1 MHAVANKILVVDDS
15 ITILEL
21 VAEALEPEGFVTLQ
35 ALDGQDALAK
45 LAVHDDI
52 ALVMSDV
59 NMPRMSGLEL
69 LATARQR
76 GFDVPFVMLT
86 TEAHP
91 DLVERAR
98 SMGVKGW
105 LVKPVKARTL
115 TSTVKALVQRSGSGS
130 GRTPLPSAGERPSTA
145 SSAAE
150 PSTAGRPGRAHST

>member
-1 MHAVANKILVVDDS
+1 VGNKILVVDDS

-45 LAVHDDI
+45 LAMHDDI
-52 ALVMSDV
+52 ALVMSDI

-69 LATARQR
+69 LEAARQR
-76 GFDVPFVMLT
+76 GFAVPFVMLT

-115 TSTVKALVQRSGSGS
+115 ASTVKALAQRNGSNS
-130 GRTPLPSAGERPSTA
+130 AKTPPPASADPPTKGRA
-145 SSAAE
+145 
-150 PSTAGRPGRAHST
+150 GRAHST

>member
-1 MHAVANKILVVDDS
+1 VDAVANKILVVDDS

-35 ALDGQDALAK
+35 ALDGHDALAK

-69 LATARQR
+69 LDVARQR
-76 GFDVPFVMLT
+76 GFEVPFVMLT

-91 DLVERAR
+91 ELVERAR

-105 LVKPVKARTL
+105 LVKPVSPRTL
-115 TSTVKALVQRSGSGS
+115 TSTVKALAQRGSSGPGK
-130 GRTPLPSAGERPSTA
+130 TPLPSG
-145 SSAAE
+145 E
-150 PSTAGRPGRAHST
+150 PSPAGRPGRAHST